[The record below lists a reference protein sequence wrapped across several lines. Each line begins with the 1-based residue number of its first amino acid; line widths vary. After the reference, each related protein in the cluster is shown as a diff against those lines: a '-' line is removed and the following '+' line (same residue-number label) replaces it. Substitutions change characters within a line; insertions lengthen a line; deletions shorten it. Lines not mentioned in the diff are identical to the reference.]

1 MNYAIIFTS
10 GFAENQVC
18 FNLLKETVVEPQ
30 ILYRTPFC

>member
-10 GFAENQVC
+10 GFTENQVY

-30 ILYRTPFC
+30 IL

>member
-18 FNLLKETVVEPQ
+18 FNLFKETVVEPT
-30 ILYRTPFC
+30 IL

>member
-10 GFAENQVC
+10 LFTENSVY

-30 ILYRTPFC
+30 IL

>member
-10 GFAENQVC
+10 RFAGNWVY

-30 ILYRTPFC
+30 IL